1 MTTTTVTDLDEQHS
15 DAAETLDQDDFPT
28 GMLASPTR
36 TRL

>member
-1 MTTTTVTDLDEQHS
+1 MTNIDEAQHDTDHADTAHQ
-15 DAAETLDQDDFPT
+15 DDDFPT